1 MSGWPQPGNPLLA
14 KTGSGAVMEDE
25 ADGLDDFRKFYL
37 QLDEEVRKWLR
48 TFDSGWENR
57 ESWPPT

>member
-1 MSGWPQPGNPLLA
+1 MLA

-37 QLDEEVRKWLR
+37 QLDEEVFTLPR
-48 TFDSGWENR
+48 TWRFWVGRTGSQGAY
-57 ESWPPT
+57 

>member
-1 MSGWPQPGNPLLA
+1 MYGWPQPGNPLLA

-37 QLDEEVRKWLR
+37 QLDEEVRTRLR
-48 TFDSGWENR
+48 TFDSGWEDR
-57 ESWPPT
+57 ESGPPT